1 MSSDHRLAQRLL
13 GAVRA
18 AAGTARRGDRS
29 GERSADVITAVDIQA
44 RPLVSVKDAAQWC
57 GSPERSL
64 RAARA
69 GELAHV
75 AVAVGR
81 RRYVRTSELLEW

>member
-1 MSSDHRLAQRLL
+1 
-13 GAVRA
+13 
-18 AAGTARRGDRS
+18 
-29 GERSADVITAVDIQA
+29 VDIQA
-44 RPLVSVKDAAQWC
+44 RPLVPVKDAAQWC

-64 RAARA
+64 RAALA
-69 GELAHV
+69 GELAHM

>member
-1 MSSDHRLAQRLL
+1 
-13 GAVRA
+13 
-18 AAGTARRGDRS
+18 
-29 GERSADVITAVDIQA
+29 VITAVDIQA

-64 RAARA
+64 RAPLA
-69 GELAHV
+69 GELAHM
-75 AVAVGR
+75 AVGR